1 VPQRPTSKAP
11 LLPGNGP
18 LTRVPPVAAFLGVV
32 VVFAIGA
39 LIGGAIGAVVL
50 GVLALAMAGLLAST
64 WGALHPSQRAVRVF
78 VLLILVA
85 IAVILA
91 VR

>member
-1 VPQRPTSKAP
+1 

-18 LTRVPPVAAFLGVV
+18 LSRVPPVAAFLAVV
-32 VVFAIGA
+32 AVFAIGA
-39 LIGGAIGAVVL
+39 LIGGAIGALVL
-50 GVLALAMAGLLAST
+50 GVLALGMAGLLAST
-64 WGALHPSQRAVRVF
+64 WGALSTSQRAVRVF

-85 IAVILA
+85 IAVALV